1 MPTPKSEEGLQQSLQ
16 QVKALLER
24 HRVLE
29 SLAHRQEGPKRD
41 LLESLVH
48 RQNLAEFHNR
58 LKALH
63 PADLASILESLPG
76 DDRTLVWNQL
86 EAPQAGDVLLEV
98 PPPSATSSSA
108 PPTGSACSPS
118 SPYWTRTTSPTWRRP
133 CLPWCSSRYMA
144 CWMSR
149 TALGSSR

>member
-1 MPTPKSEEGLQQSLQ
+1 MPTPRSEEGLQQSLQ

-29 SLAHRQEGPKRD
+29 SLAHRPEGPKRA

-48 RQNLAEFHNR
+48 RPNPARFPNR
-58 LKALH
+58 LKAVH

-86 EAPQAGDVLLEV
+86 EAPQAGEVLLEDS
-98 PPPSATSSSA
+98 PAGRDFLIA

-118 SPYWTRTTSPTWRRP
+118 SCGSRKLRCAGTAQRSLGFRGARP
-133 CLPWCSSRYMA
+133 P
-144 CWMSR
+144 
-149 TALGSSR
+149 